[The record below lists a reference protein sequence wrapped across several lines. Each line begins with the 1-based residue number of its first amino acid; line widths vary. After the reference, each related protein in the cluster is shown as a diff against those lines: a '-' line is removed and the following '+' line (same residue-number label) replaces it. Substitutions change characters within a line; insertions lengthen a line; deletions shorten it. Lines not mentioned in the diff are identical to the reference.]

1 MTVIE
6 QISAPKNELRH
17 ALMLIDG
24 KRVESASGHTIAV
37 ENPANRRTIGLV
49 PRGGAEDVDRA
60 VQAAA
65 RAYPA
70 WSRTNPSVR
79 GRILMQIG
87 DALEA
92 RGEEIARLIALE
104 TGNALRPQA
113 RPEGHGVATTF
124 RSFGGLGGELKGEV
138 VPVGEQFLSYSR
150 REPYGVVGAIIPWNA
165 PVGLAA
171 LKIAPALC
179 TGNTLVLKAAED
191 APLAVLL
198 VAENLPA
205 VPAPRRTQRADWP
218 RRGMWC
224 AASRTSAGT
233 QALLHR
239 VDRSRQVGDAR
250 GGGANCACLAGI
262 GRQEPVHRLS

>member
-6 QISAPKNELRH
+6 QISAPKNELHH

-65 RAYPA
+65 KAYPA
-70 WSRTNPSVR
+70 WSRTNPGVR
-79 GRILMQIG
+79 GRILVQIG

-113 RPEGHGVATTF
+113 RPEGHGVGTTF

-138 VPVGEQFLSYSR
+138 VPVGEHFLSYSR
-150 REPYGVVGAIIPWNA
+150 REPQSSS
-165 PVGLAA
+165 
-171 LKIAPALC
+171 
-179 TGNTLVLKAAED
+179 
-191 APLAVLL
+191 
-198 VAENLPA
+198 
-205 VPAPRRTQRADWP
+205 APRTTAMRVKSHHNSKPAK
-218 RRGMWC
+218 MS
-224 AASRTSAGT
+224 ASS
-233 QALLHR
+233 
-239 VDRSRQVGDAR
+239 V
-250 GGGANCACLAGI
+250 
-262 GRQEPVHRLS
+262 PPP

>member
-6 QISAPKNELRH
+6 QISAPKNELHH

-24 KRVESASGHTIAV
+24 KRVESTSGHTIAV

-65 RAYPA
+65 KAYPA
-70 WSRTNPSVR
+70 WSRTNPGVR
-79 GRILMQIG
+79 GRILVQIG

-113 RPEGHGVATTF
+113 RPEGHGVGTTF

-138 VPVGEQFLSYSR
+138 VPVGEHFLSYSR
-150 REPYGVVGAIIPWNA
+150 REPQSSS
-165 PVGLAA
+165 
-171 LKIAPALC
+171 
-179 TGNTLVLKAAED
+179 
-191 APLAVLL
+191 
-198 VAENLPA
+198 
-205 VPAPRRTQRADWP
+205 APRTTAMRVKSHHNSKPAK
-218 RRGMWC
+218 MS
-224 AASRTSAGT
+224 ASS
-233 QALLHR
+233 
-239 VDRSRQVGDAR
+239 V
-250 GGGANCACLAGI
+250 
-262 GRQEPVHRLS
+262 PPP